1 MAGTLERNTARTS
14 VSGQKWHAA
23 AARTMSDRKF
33 AWLLVTPIVLVMAV
47 LAIGPLVYAVVV
59 SVVKLDL
66 TRGGM
71 AGFVGLD
78 NYRYVLFQPAFWNAI
93 GTTLELTVKAVGL
106 QMGLGILIAWLL
118 TRTSHYRSIFTA
130 LLILPLATAPAVTGL
145 FWRYLYDTE
154 FGVINALCSFFGFPD
169 LNWLGSVDLALWA
182 VVIFDVWQW
191 TPFVALII
199 FAGLQSLPVAPYEA
213 AALDGASRWTVFRT
227 LTFPLMKPILF
238 LVVILRTIDSLR
250 LYDAVA
256 VLTRGGPGDTTE
268 TLTYFM
274 RKTALILW
282 RMDYAS
288 AMSLIYLYA
297 LLVLS
302 VFALQPLLKV
312 FIDRSKE

>member
-14 VSGQKWHAA
+14 VSGQKWQAA

-106 QMGLGILIAWLL
+106 QMALGILIAWLL

-238 LVVILRTIDSLR
+238 LVVILRTIDLLR

-256 VLTRGGPGDTTE
+256 VLTRG
-268 TLTYFM
+268 
-274 RKTALILW
+274 
-282 RMDYAS
+282 
-288 AMSLIYLYA
+288 
-297 LLVLS
+297 
-302 VFALQPLLKV
+302 
-312 FIDRSKE
+312 DRATRPKR